1 MGMTI
6 VEKTLASAAREETVS
21 AGEVIF
27 TKWNLALGN
36 NLTIPAVQETY
47 RKMDV
52 QSLRTPEEM
61 GIVSDHFHQPASEQ
75 EAQFSQNTID
85 FARDFNVDRFFNTSR
100 SGVGY
105 LQASEEG
112 WVVPGDVILGTD
124 SHTLALGALGAL
136 GIGVGATDLAIA
148 LAMGEMWIEVPESV
162 KISFTGEVSPLMT
175 GKDLGL
181 ALLKEIGT
189 ETAFNR
195 VIEVGGET
203 IKQLTMSDRFAL
215 TDMLSA
221 TDAVGVLLEA
231 DREALDFLSES
242 ASRESRFHFADDDA
256 YYHDEINID
265 VESLEPQIQRVDSDG
280 KVFGVSALTGKNIP
294 IHTVVIGGCS
304 GGLVEDLWK
313 AAKVMKY
320 RQVSGDLRL
329 IVIPATPKTYQKM
342 VNEGLAS
349 IFVELGGEIWPPGC
363 GLCPDNHQ
371 IFGTPDDN
379 ILITSRG
386 DISPANGDGRIYSA
400 GVSVAAAAA
409 IQGKLTDPREL
420 ISEAAPA
427 ESS

>member
-6 VEKTLASAAREETVS
+6 VEKTLAAASEEEVVS
-21 AGEVIF
+21 AGDVVF
-27 TKWNLALGN
+27 TQFDLALGD
-36 NLTIPAVQETY
+36 NLTIPAIQKLY

-52 QSLRTPEEM
+52 PSLRDPGKI
-61 GIVSDHFHQPASEQ
+61 GIVSDHFHQPADEQ
-75 EAQFSQNTID
+75 QAKLSKITTD
-85 FARDFNVDRFFNTSR
+85 FARDFNIDRFFNTTR

-112 WVVPGDVILGTD
+112 WIVPGDVILGTEP
-124 SHTLALGALGAL
+124 HTLALGALGAL

-148 LAMGEMWIEVPESV
+148 LVMGEMWIEVPESIKV
-162 KISFTGEVSPLMT
+162 SFTGEVSPLMT

-181 ALLKEIGT
+181 VLLKEIGK
-189 ETAFNR
+189 EAAFNR
-195 VIEVGGET
+195 VIEVSGES

-215 TDMLSA
+215 ADMLSA
-221 TDAVGVLLEA
+221 TGAVGVLLEA

-242 ASRESRFHFADDDA
+242 ASRESRFYFADDDA
-256 YYHDEINID
+256 YFHDEITID
-265 VESLEPQIQRVDSDG
+265 VESLEPQIQRVDREE
-280 KVFGVSALTGKNIP
+280 KVFGVSALAGKDIP

-320 RQVSGDLRL
+320 RQVSDQVRL
-329 IVIPATPKTYQKM
+329 IVISATPKTYQKM

-371 IFGTPDDN
+371 IFCASDEN
-379 ILITSRG
+379 LLVTSRG
-386 DISPANGDGRIYSA
+386 DFSGSDGEGQIYSA
-400 GVSVAAAAA
+400 GVSVAAATA
-409 IQGKLTDPREL
+409 IQGKLADPQEL
-420 ISEAAPA
+420 ISEP
-427 ESS
+427 ESNASS

>member
-112 WVVPGDVILGTD
+112 WIVPGDVILGTD
-124 SHTLALGALGAL
+124 SHTLALGALGAY

-148 LAMGEMWIEVPESV
+148 LAMGEIWVEVPESV
-162 KISFTGEVSPLMT
+162 KVSFTGEVSPLMT

-181 ALLKEIGT
+181 ALLKEIGNDP
-189 ETAFNR
+189 AFNR
-195 VIEVGGET
+195 VIEISGES

-215 TDMLSA
+215 ADMLSVTGA
-221 TDAVGVLLEA
+221 AGGLLEA

-265 VESLEPQIQRVDSDG
+265 VESLEPQIQRIDNAG
-280 KVFGVSALTGKNIP
+280 KVFGVSALAGKDIP

-320 RQVSGDLRL
+320 RQVSDEVRL
-329 IVIPATPKTYQKM
+329 IIIPATPKTYQKM

-349 IFVELGGEIWPPGC
+349 IFVELGGEIWAPGC

-371 IFGTPDDN
+371 IFGAPDEN
-379 ILITSRG
+379 VLVTSRG
-386 DISPANGDGRIYSA
+386 DFSPANGDGKIYSA
-400 GVSVAAAAA
+400 GVSVAAATA
-409 IQGKLTDPREL
+409 IQGKLADPREL
-420 ISEAAPA
+420 VSEPEPP